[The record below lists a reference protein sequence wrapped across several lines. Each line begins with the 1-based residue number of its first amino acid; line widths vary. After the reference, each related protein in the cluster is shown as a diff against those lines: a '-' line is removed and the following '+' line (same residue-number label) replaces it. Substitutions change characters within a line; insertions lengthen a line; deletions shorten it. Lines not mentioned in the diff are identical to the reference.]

1 MKPIPAGSWFPSALR
16 FAFQALCLGAFG
28 GLASAQAPVA
38 QFTTNPNPAEGGAPL
53 TVQFLDRST
62 GTITSWT
69 WNFGDGTGSNLRS
82 PTHVFTAV
90 QPYDVSLTV
99 RGPRGS
105 NTFTLLHAVDVVET
119 TNGIVG
125 APPPLDT
132 LPVPVP
138 TRLADFVSDRA
149 AAVRLG
155 KALFWDLQLGSDGL
169 TACASCHY
177 QGGADN
183 RVRNSLAPGADGVF
197 SDFGNGGGPNHAFRS
212 SDFPFRKYLLP
223 NTGGDLMRDSDDVR
237 GTAGVARKEFRGVES
252 GSAFDAAADIA
263 DETFHVG
270 GTKTL
275 QVTGR
280 DAPSVIGSVY
290 FHRLFWD
297 GRANHFFNGVNIWG
311 EADPSKPTVLEKRP
325 DGSVGEIA
333 VLLDNAATASQ
344 AIGPPLS
351 GVEMSWIGRTW
362 PEVGRKL
369 LPRGP
374 LAGQH
379 VDLTD
384 SVLGELASAG
394 GPGLAPG
401 LTYEDL
407 VREAFH
413 ERWWGGSTGRDGFT
427 HMEANFSLFFG
438 LAILAYES
446 TLVPDQAPYD
456 RWARG
461 DVSALG
467 ESEVRGL
474 ALFTGRAGC
483 INCHA
488 TPIFAGATVGEVRN
502 PDGAGEGA
510 LELMAMANPVVTGGL
525 SFTADTNRL
534 VPDRRAVGLYSFD
547 GELVAWARL
556 PAGLRCAPAGE
567 QLIPLTPTGFVAP
580 DSDFSAE
587 LRATSDGN
595 CGLRFD
601 LRFSWNENGPAADI
615 YTLRLAGKQLRVLVK
630 PGSKLAVYDNGF
642 YNVGLRPTTEDLGVG
657 AEGPFGPLSMTR
669 RVQNGNDIGH
679 APGVAEVPW
688 HARVAVDGA
697 FKTPTL
703 RNVELTGPYFHN
715 GSMATLEQVVEFYG
729 RGADFAVANRRD
741 LDPDIGGFLLT
752 EQNKAD
758 LVAFLKS
765 LTDPRVRFEQAPF
778 DHPELILKE
787 GHVGDHRS
795 VANDG
800 TGNAIPSLVYKPA
813 TGTFGGP
820 AVTPFADRLPA
831 GISATV
837 LSQNAFGAQLGFVCD
852 KRPSAPVTI
861 HLALSV
867 PAMAT
872 LSTTQVVFT
881 PDTWRVGQK
890 VLVVTVD
897 PDSAGG
903 SNLVVATSPALSSDP
918 DFQFLPVADLTLDFL
933 STP

>member
-1 MKPIPAGSWFPSALR
+1 MQPTPTGSWSPSVLR
-16 FAFQALCLGAFG
+16 FVFQAVCLGTFG

-38 QFTTNPNPAEGGAPL
+38 QFATNPDPAEGGAPL

-62 GTITSWT
+62 GSITSWT
-69 WNFGDGTGSNLRS
+69 WDFGDGTGSNVRS
-82 PTHVFTAV
+82 PSHVFTAV
-90 QPYDVSLTV
+90 QPYDVTLTV
-99 RGPRGS
+99 SGPRGS
-105 NTFTLLHAVDVVET
+105 NSFTLLHAVDVVET

-132 LPVPVP
+132 MGVPMP
-138 TRLADFVSDRA
+138 TTMAEFVSDPD

-183 RVRNSLAPGADGVF
+183 RTRNSLAPGADGVF
-197 SDFGNGGGPNHAFRS
+197 TDFGTGGGPNYAFRS

-223 NTGGDLMRDSDDVR
+223 NSGEDLMRESDDVR
-237 GTAGVARKEFRGVES
+237 GTAGVAKKDFLSIEQ
-252 GSAFDAAADIA
+252 GSTFDAGVNLADP
-263 DETFHVG
+263 TFRVG
-270 GTKTL
+270 PTNTL

-280 DAPSVIGSVY
+280 DAPSVIGSVF

-311 EADPSKPTVLEKRP
+311 EADTTTPTVLEMRP

-333 VLLDNAATASQ
+333 VLLDNAAAASQ

-351 GVEMSWIGRTW
+351 GVEMSWTGRSW
-362 PEVGRKL
+362 PDVGRKL
-369 LPRGP
+369 LTRGP

-379 VDLTD
+379 VDVGD
-384 SVLGELASAG
+384 SVLGALANSA
-394 GPGLAPG
+394 GPGLTPG
-401 LTYEDL
+401 LTYEEL

-413 ERWWGGSTGRDGFT
+413 ERWWGASAGRDGYT

-438 LAILAYES
+438 LAILSYEA
-446 TLVPDQAPYD
+446 TLIPDQAPYD
-456 RWARG
+456 RWAGG
-461 DVSALG
+461 DASALS

-483 INCHA
+483 ISCHG
-488 TPIFAGATVGEVRN
+488 TPAFAGATVGEVRN

-510 LELMAMANPVVTGGL
+510 LELMAMGNPVVSGGL
-525 SFTADTNRL
+525 SFVANSNRL
-534 VPDRRAVGLYSFD
+534 VPDRRAVGLYSFEGD
-547 GELVAWARL
+547 LVAWARL

-567 QLIPLTPTGFVAP
+567 QLIALTPTGFVAP

-587 LRATSDGN
+587 LRARSDGD

-615 YTLRLAGKQLRVLVK
+615 YYLRMAGKHLRVLVK
-630 PGSKLAVYDNGF
+630 PGSKMAVYDNGF
-642 YNVGLRPTTEDLGVG
+642 YNIGLRPTTEDLGVG

-669 RVQNGNDIGH
+669 RVQNGEGIGH
-679 APGVAEVPW
+679 DAGIAEVPW
-688 HARVAVDGA
+688 FARVAVDGA
-697 FKTPTL
+697 FKTPSL

-715 GSMATLEQVVEFYG
+715 GSMSTLEQVVEFYA
-729 RGADFAVANRRD
+729 RGADFAETNRRD
-741 LDPDIGGFLLT
+741 LDPDVGGFLLT

-787 GHVGDHRS
+787 GHIGDHRAVS
-795 VANDG
+795 NDG
-800 TGNAIPSLVYKPA
+800 TGNAIPLLVYKPA
-813 TGTFGGP
+813 TGAFGGP

-831 GISATV
+831 GISVAV
-837 LSQNAFGAQLGFVCD
+837 LSQNAFGAQIGFVCD
-852 KRPSAPVTI
+852 KRPSAPVTV
-861 HLALSV
+861 HLSLSS
-867 PAMAT
+867 PSMAT
-872 LSTTQVVFT
+872 LTSTQVVFT
-881 PDTWRVGQK
+881 PENWRVGQK
-890 VLVVTVD
+890 ILVVTND

-903 SNLVVATSPALSSDP
+903 SNLVVATSPARSSDP
-918 DFQFLPVADLTLDFL
+918 DFEFLSVADLTLDFL
-933 STP
+933 SMP